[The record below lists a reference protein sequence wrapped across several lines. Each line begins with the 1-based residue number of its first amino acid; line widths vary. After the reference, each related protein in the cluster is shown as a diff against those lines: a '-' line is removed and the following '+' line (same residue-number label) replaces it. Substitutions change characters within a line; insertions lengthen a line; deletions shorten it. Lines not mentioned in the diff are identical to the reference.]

1 LNIQFFFKYISK
13 NLFAT
18 KHNFIK
24 NLIYQKATYILG
36 CGELI
41 NELSAVFKK
50 SHPLPDISDLYEPET
65 FIDFYEK
72 VLAKKIIVVN
82 ENEED
87 VTDSFLKESHLVK
100 CYLIKSKICKYKY
113 INPDYEKKIERNDV
127 HIYKTIFYPPKSKPP
142 NTN

>member
-1 LNIQFFFKYISK
+1 
-13 NLFAT
+13 
-18 KHNFIK
+18 
-24 NLIYQKATYILG
+24 
-36 CGELI
+36 LI
-41 NELSAVFKK
+41 NELSAVCKK
-50 SHPLPDISDLYEPET
+50 PHPLPYISDLYDPEA

-87 VTDSFLKESHLVK
+87 VTDLFIKESHLVK

-113 INPDYEKKIERNDV
+113 VDPDYEKKIDCNDV
-127 HIYKTIFYPPKSKPP
+127 YINKTIFYPPKSKPP